1 MKKIKRVGN
10 WILEW
15 DSSRPATVWAIPE
28 YLKTI
33 KRSDSGILYDNGAMA
48 WNWPESTP
56 LYVRNAA
63 LPFIIKCQ
71 GEKITV

>member
-1 MKKIKRVGN
+1 MIKLQKVGG
-10 WILEW
+10 WLLEW
-15 DSSRPATVWAIPE
+15 RSDRPHTVWAIPE

-56 LYVRNAA
+56 AYVRHTAYQ
-63 LPFIIKCQ
+63 FIVKCRR
-71 GEKITV
+71 ETI